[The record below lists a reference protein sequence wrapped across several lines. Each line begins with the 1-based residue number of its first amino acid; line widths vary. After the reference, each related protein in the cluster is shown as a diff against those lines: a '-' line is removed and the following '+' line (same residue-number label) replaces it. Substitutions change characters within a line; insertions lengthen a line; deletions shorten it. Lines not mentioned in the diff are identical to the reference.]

1 MQPGVRTALFAAILL
16 ASHPA
21 QSRSL
26 AMPPPFLGVS
36 ALQYMCDEKFERSG
50 DPASRK
56 TAGECR
62 GYIRAV
68 VDRYFATERKPQADE
83 IMLACDWR
91 AATDLLIA
99 DVRASV
105 NGPIKYSSQTPAEP
119 WLRDLLKKRCEA

>member
-1 MQPGVRTALFAAILL
+1 MYRRARTALFGTILL
-16 ASHPA
+16 VSHPA
-21 QSRSL
+21 QARSP
-26 AMPPPFLGVS
+26 AMPPPFLGVP
-36 ALQYMCDEKFERSG
+36 ALQYMCDAKFEQAV
-50 DPASRK
+50 DPASRS
-56 TAGECR
+56 TVGECR

-68 VDRYFATERKPQADE
+68 VDRYFATERKPQDDE

-105 NGPIKYSSQTPAEP
+105 NGPINYSSQTPAEA